1 MSLRVDIGLKT
12 ILFSTLPL
20 TDTIVYIRVELLY
33 VYYLLRVKNFIIVLP
48 NKYYEIYKIQIILEL
63 LDHK

>member
-33 VYYLLRVKNFIIVLP
+33 VYYLLRVKNFIIILP